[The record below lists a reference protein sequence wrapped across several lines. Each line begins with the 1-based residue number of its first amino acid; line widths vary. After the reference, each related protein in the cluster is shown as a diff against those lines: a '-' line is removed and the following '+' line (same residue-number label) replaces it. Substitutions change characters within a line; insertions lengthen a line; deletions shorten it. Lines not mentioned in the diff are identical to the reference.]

1 VRAQGQLSRGRR
13 GARLLVAAGIRVQ
26 SVGESAAAY
35 RRRRWPTT
43 DAEVT
48 RSTVSYLVGGKR
60 HYEPQITYTYRV
72 GDDVYINDRL
82 WFGSSLF
89 LRQRS
94 ALEMANRYPVGAHL
108 RVSYSPEDPHSSV
121 IQPGIQSES
130 IAKVGLAA
138 GIMLAVWLLG
148 NVRRPFARAMP

>member
-1 VRAQGQLSRGRR
+1 
-13 GARLLVAAGIRVQ
+13 
-26 SVGESAAAY
+26 
-35 RRRRWPTT
+35 
-43 DAEVT
+43 
-48 RSTVSYLVGGKR
+48 
-60 HYEPQITYTYRV
+60 
-72 GDDVYINDRL
+72 
-82 WFGSSLF
+82 
-89 LRQRS
+89 
-94 ALEMANRYPVGAHL
+94 MANRYPVGAHL